1 MAVNKNLHTLYIIMC
16 VISKI
21 PESIGVLTNLTQL
34 VIGSCPI
41 TDLPPLIEA
50 LTTLH
55 TIMLFTHNDE
65 PPINSRAF
73 KTLEIIIDLPI
84 GFPINNIISLIP
96 DTGTRTASFSWTGE
110 DASDIASGTRNIGD
124 WTLTQGMA
132 PPQADF
138 QYVPTHKRTRITVGG
153 NIQLES

>member
-1 MAVNKNLHTLYIIMC
+1 M
-16 VISKI
+16 
-21 PESIGVLTNLTQL
+21 
-34 VIGSCPI
+34 
-41 TDLPPLIEA
+41 DLPPSIEA

-55 TIMLFTHNDE
+55 TIMVFTHNDE

-110 DASDIASGTRNIGD
+110 GASDTASASGTRNIGD

-132 PPQADF
+132 PPQNDF
-138 QYVPTHKRTRITVGG
+138 QYISTHKRTRIAVGG
-153 NIQLES
+153 NVQLES